1 MMPIKHIFTLLFLLF
16 AIQATGKR
24 DSMLWV
30 NIKEMGQTYQKGLR
44 DSALAK
50 TKRLLLVAE
59 EQDDDLAQAQLH
71 SVIGLCY
78 NDQGNR
84 QAAIEE
90 LQKCITIGEA
100 NDFIGKAAQS
110 SHNLYLTAMLPAYS
124 MVAIYYKDQQQIK
137 KAANYSKKGME
148 WIRFS
153 HNIDT
158 WASSISAFSEVLM
171 AHKEYDVVY
180 EPLKQGVQ
188 AALKQKQADFA
199 LMMISHLIYIEYK
212 VMHRQPKDIPWIK
225 AGELLLSDVRTETA
239 KTTFLAVTKLTIP
252 QSRSE
257 EQQDHGKK
265 ILDSIRQTHSPV
277 PTIAKTDSI
286 PTRIE
291 YIHLRN
297 ERIGI
302 VGAFLILALFILAIY
317 ILWQRYQHKR
327 TVRQTEH
334 QMEERYIEGQED
346 ERNRLAKELHD
357 GISNQL
363 LAVEMKLN
371 EEGLTPQTMQLL
383 SESREQ
389 VRRVSHE
396 LIPPEFEHATLSE
409 VIRNYVDSVNGLNHC
424 EVSYM
429 QTPQNIDWS
438 EIPPG
443 IGLEIYRIIQ
453 EAVSNAL
460 KHANTTSVS
469 IGLHMDTDNLRVL
482 ISNNGTRKD
491 NNETSAGIGKHTISQ
506 RASSIKGKIDFIQ
519 HQYGST
525 VQLTVNRQELQ
536 NNV

>member
-1 MMPIKHIFTLLFLLF
+1 MFLFLLF
-16 AIQATGKR
+16 AVQATGKR
-24 DSMLWV
+24 DSVLWA
-30 NIKEMGQTYQKGLR
+30 NIKEMGQTYQNGHR

-50 TKRLLLVAE
+50 AQRLLVVAE
-59 EQDDDLAQAQLH
+59 KLDDDLAQAQLH
-71 SVIGLCY
+71 NIIGFCY
-78 NDQGNR
+78 RDEGSQ

-90 LQKCITIGEA
+90 FQRCVTIGEA
-100 NDFIGKAAQS
+100 NDFIGKAAKS
-110 SHNLYLTAMLPAYS
+110 RHDLYLTAMLPAYS
-124 MVAIYYKDQQQIK
+124 ILSVYYKDRRRLRL
-137 KAANYSKKGME
+137 AADYAKKGME
-148 WIRFS
+148 WLQFC
-153 HNIDT
+153 HNSET
-158 WASSISAFSEVLM
+158 WVSSICAFSEVLM
-171 AHKEYDVVY
+171 AHKDYDLIY
-180 EPLKQGVQ
+180 EPLKQGVLD
-188 AALKQKQADFA
+188 ALKQKQADFA
-199 LMMISHLIYIEYK
+199 LMMISHLIYIEYH
-212 VMHRQPKDIPWIK
+212 VMHRQPEDIPWIK
-225 AGELLLSDVRTETA
+225 AGEQLLPNVKTETA
-239 KTTFLAVTKLTIP
+239 RTTFLAVTKLTLPHSETEEKLNHRDKSHDSALQNHSSIP
-252 QSRSE
+252 
-257 EQQDHGKK
+257 
-265 ILDSIRQTHSPV
+265 IA
-277 PTIAKTDSI
+277 AKTDSI
-286 PTRIE
+286 QTRVE
-291 YIHLRN
+291 YIRLRN

-302 VGAFLILALFILAIY
+302 VGGFLILALLIFAIY
-317 ILWQRYQHKR
+317 ILWQRHQHKK
-327 TVRQTEH
+327 TIRQAEH
-334 QMEERYIEGQED
+334 QMEERYIEGLED

>member
-1 MMPIKHIFTLLFLLF
+1 
-16 AIQATGKR
+16 
-24 DSMLWV
+24 
-30 NIKEMGQTYQKGLR
+30 MGQTYQKGQR
-44 DSALAK
+44 DSAM
-50 TKRLLLVAE
+50 TKAQQLLIVAE
-59 EQDDDLAQAQLH
+59 KQNDNLAQAQLH
-71 SVIGLCY
+71 NIIGFYYSEL
-78 NDQGNR
+78 GNH
-84 QAAIEE
+84 QAAAEE
-90 LQKCITIGEA
+90 MQKCITIGESD
-100 NDFIGKAAQS
+100 DFIGKAPKS
-110 SHNLYLTAMLPAYS
+110 SHNLYSTAMLPAYS
-124 MVAIYYKDQQQIK
+124 MLSVYYKDQHQIR
-137 KAANYSKKGME
+137 KATDYAKKGIK
-148 WIRFS
+148 WIQLC
-153 HNIDT
+153 HNANT
-158 WASSISAFSEVLM
+158 RVSSLYAFSEVLM
-171 AHKEYDVVY
+171 AHKDYDIIY

-188 AALKQKQADFA
+188 DALKQKQADFA
-199 LMMISHLIYIEYK
+199 LMMISHLIYIEYH

-239 KTTFLAVTKLTIP
+239 KTAFLAVTKLTIP

-334 QMEERYIEGQED
+334 QMEERYIEGQEY

-429 QTPQNIDWS
+429 QTSQNIDWS